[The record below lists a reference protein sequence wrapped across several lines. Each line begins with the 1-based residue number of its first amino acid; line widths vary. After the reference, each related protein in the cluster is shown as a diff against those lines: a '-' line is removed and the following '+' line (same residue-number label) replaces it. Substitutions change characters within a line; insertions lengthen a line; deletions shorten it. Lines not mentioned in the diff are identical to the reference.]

1 MATITAN
8 QDPKQI
14 IKELQQQIKDLKSE
28 KESLSKENE
37 MLKQNCESAYKKAA
51 YIQEESKELLLR
63 ARAQLQLYK
72 DTFKQ
77 NYSMALQ
84 LKEI

>member
-1 MATITAN
+1 MTN
-8 QDPKQI
+8 VEKDPKQV
-14 IKELQQQIKDLKSE
+14 IKELQQQIKDLKSAN
-28 KESLSKENE
+28 ESLSKEND

-51 YIQEESKELLLR
+51 LVQEEAKELLLR
-63 ARAQLQLYK
+63 ARAQLQLYR

>member
-1 MATITAN
+1 MAN
-8 QDPKQI
+8 VEKDPKQV
-14 IKELQQQIKDLKSE
+14 IKELQQQIKELQFKNE
-28 KESLSKENE
+28 NLEKENE

-51 YIQEESKELLLR
+51 HVQEEAKELLLR
-63 ARAQLQLYK
+63 ARAQLQLYR